1 MNTFTVS
8 LFGHR
13 EIYDLRRLENVL
25 TPIIK
30 KLLQTKAFV
39 SFLIGRNGEFDEF
52 AASVI
57 KSVRKKIGEENSDI
71 TLILPYKVADI
82 HYYEK
87 FYDNIS
93 CSDYLIYQL
102 QYLSPKIFDQVKKID
117 SNKQKYQEYLC
128 EVETIE
134 FGQFQCPIGK
144 LKLDKL
150 LNTEKSIVNKA
161 VQTPVTQFNITVT
174 LYCSKINGRIY
185 DRKIQ
190 SFCVDEIFSFIN
202 RLKNK
207 SGTFYNDRDIWN
219 SLCRV
224 ERGKV
229 SNKMRFSIYERD
241 GYRCRRC
248 GISERYAVLEIDHI
262 IPISKGGKS
271 TYGNLQTLCRKCN
284 YEKGNKRYY

>member
-1 MNTFTVS
+1 MLGLIAIAFIIF
-8 LFGHR
+8 L
-13 EIYDLRRLENVL
+13 VL
-25 TPIIK
+25 YIQHVVQRKYTDFVNQNSIALK
-30 KLLQTKAFV
+30 KLLEINQRYVFY
-39 SFLIGRNGEFDEF
+39 
-52 AASVI
+52 
-57 KSVRKKIGEENSDI
+57 
-71 TLILPYKVADI
+71 PYKDLNQT
-82 HYYEK
+82 HTYDNEK

-128 EVETIE
+128 EVETIQI
-134 FGQFQCPIGK
+134 GQFQCPIGK

-150 LNTEKSIVNKA
+150 LNTEKNIVNKT

-190 SFCVDEIFSFIN
+190 SFCVEEIFSFIN

-248 GISERYAVLEIDHI
+248 GVSERYATLEIDHI

-271 TYGNLQTLCRKCN
+271 TYENLQTLCRKCN

>member
-1 MNTFTVS
+1 MLGLFNLSITVS
-8 LFGHR
+8 FSKSFR
-13 EIYDLRRLENVL
+13 SS
-25 TPIIK
+25 K
-30 KLLQTKAFV
+30 KV
-39 SFLIGRNGEFDEF
+39 
-52 AASVI
+52 
-57 KSVRKKIGEENSDI
+57 
-71 TLILPYKVADI
+71 
-82 HYYEK
+82 
-87 FYDNIS
+87 
-93 CSDYLIYQL
+93 
-102 QYLSPKIFDQVKKID
+102 D
-117 SNKQKYQEYLC
+117 SNKQKYQNYLC
-128 EVETIE
+128 EVETIQ
-134 FGQFQCPIGK
+134 FGQFQCSIGK

-150 LNTEKSIVNKA
+150 LNIEKNIVNKT

-185 DRKIQ
+185 DRKMQ
-190 SFCVDEIFSFIN
+190 NFCVEEIFSFIN

-248 GISERYAVLEIDHI
+248 GVSGKYAALEIDHI

-271 TYGNLQTLCRKCN
+271 AYENLQTLCRKCN
-284 YEKGNKRYY
+284 YEKGDKTYY

>member
-1 MNTFTVS
+1 MLGLIAIAFII
-8 LFGHR
+8 F
-13 EIYDLRRLENVL
+13 L
-25 TPIIK
+25 TLYIQHAVQQKYTDFVNQNSVALK
-30 KLLQTKAFV
+30 KLSEINQRYVFYPYIDLNQTHTYD
-39 SFLIGRNGEFDEF
+39 N
-52 AASVI
+52 
-57 KSVRKKIGEENSDI
+57 
-71 TLILPYKVADI
+71 
-82 HYYEK
+82 EK

-134 FGQFQCPIGK
+134 FGQFQCPIDK

-190 SFCVDEIFSFIN
+190 SFCVDEMFSFIK
-202 RLKNK
+202 LKFNIA
-207 SGTFYNDRDIWN
+207 F
-219 SLCRV
+219 
-224 ERGKV
+224 
-229 SNKMRFSIYERD
+229 
-241 GYRCRRC
+241 
-248 GISERYAVLEIDHI
+248 A
-262 IPISKGGKS
+262 P
-271 TYGNLQTLCRKCN
+271 
-284 YEKGNKRYY
+284 

>member
-1 MNTFTVS
+1 MLGFIPIAFIIFLV
-8 LFGHR
+8 F
-13 EIYDLRRLENVL
+13 II
-25 TPIIK
+25 PIIFMVLFAIVLHVHHVVKQKYIDFVNQNSITLK
-30 KLLQTKAFV
+30 KLSEINQRYVFYPYVDLNQTHTYD
-39 SFLIGRNGEFDEF
+39 NEQ
-52 AASVI
+52 
-57 KSVRKKIGEENSDI
+57 
-71 TLILPYKVADI
+71 
-82 HYYEK
+82 

-102 QYLSPKIFDQVKKID
+102 QYLSPKVLDQVKKVD
-117 SNKQKYQEYLC
+117 SNRQKYPNYLC
-128 EVETIE
+128 EVNALQ

-150 LNTEKSIVNKA
+150 LSTEKSIVEKA
-161 VQTPVTQFNITVT
+161 VQTPVTQFNVTVT

-185 DRKIQ
+185 DCKNQ
-190 SFCVDEIFSFIN
+190 SFCAEEVFSFIN

-248 GISERYAVLEIDHI
+248 GISEGYATLEIDHI

-271 TYGNLQTLCRKCN
+271 TYDNLQTLCRACN

>member
-1 MNTFTVS
+1 MLVLIVIAFITIFLVLYIRRAVQQKYIDFIYQNSIALKKLSEINKQYVFYPYIDLDQT
-8 LFGHR
+8 H
-13 EIYDLRRLENVL
+13 IYDNEN
-25 TPIIK
+25 
-30 KLLQTKAFV
+30 
-39 SFLIGRNGEFDEF
+39 
-52 AASVI
+52 
-57 KSVRKKIGEENSDI
+57 
-71 TLILPYKVADI
+71 
-82 HYYEK
+82 
-87 FYDNIS
+87 FYNNIS

-102 QYLSPKIFDQVKKID
+102 QYFSSKISDQVKKVDI
-117 SNKQKYQEYLC
+117 NKQKYQNYLC
-128 EVETIE
+128 EVEAIQ

-144 LKLDKL
+144 LNPDKL
-150 LNTEKSIVNKA
+150 LNTEKNIVQKT

-185 DRKIQ
+185 DSKRQ
-190 SFCVDEIFSFIN
+190 SFCVEEIFSFIN

-207 SGTFYNDRDIWN
+207 SGAFYNDRDIWN

-248 GISERYAVLEIDHI
+248 GVSERYETLEIDHI

-271 TYGNLQTLCRKCN
+271 TYENLQTLCRKCN

>member
-1 MNTFTVS
+1 M
-8 LFGHR
+8 L
-13 EIYDLRRLENVL
+13 
-25 TPIIK
+25 PI
-30 KLLQTKAFV
+30 L
-39 SFLIGRNGEFDEF
+39 G
-52 AASVI
+52 
-57 KSVRKKIGEENSDI
+57 
-71 TLILPYKVADI
+71 LILIALIIFLVLYIQNAIQQKYTNFVNQNSMALKNLSEINQRYVFYPYTNLNQTHTYDN
-82 HYYEK
+82 EN
-87 FYDNIS
+87 FYDTIS

-117 SNKQKYQEYLC
+117 SNKQKYKNYLC
-128 EVETIE
+128 EVNALQ

-144 LKLDKL
+144 LKLDKV
-150 LNTEKSIVNKA
+150 LNIEKNIFNKT

-185 DRKIQ
+185 DSKIQ
-190 SFCVDEIFSFIN
+190 RFSVEEIFLFIN
-202 RLKNK
+202 RLRNK

-241 GYRCRRC
+241 GDRCRHC
-248 GISERYAVLEIDHI
+248 GVSEQYATLEIDHI

-271 TYGNLQTLCRKCN
+271 TYDNLQTLCRKCN

>member
-1 MNTFTVS
+1 MSRHKKRAKTRPFLLKSNSEKSTVFSETCLKQGYVNASRIAS
-8 LFGHR
+8 LFSR
-13 EIYDLRRLENVL
+13 KSDSNTCRL
-25 TPIIK
+25 TYC
-30 KLLQTKAFV
+30 A
-39 SFLIGRNGEFDEF
+39 
-52 AASVI
+52 
-57 KSVRKKIGEENSDI
+57 NSR
-71 TLILPYKVADI
+71 
-82 HYYEK
+82 
-87 FYDNIS
+87 
-93 CSDYLIYQL
+93 
-102 QYLSPKIFDQVKKID
+102 PKIFDQVKKID

-134 FGQFQCPIGK
+134 LGKFQCPIGK

-150 LNTEKSIVNKA
+150 LNTERNIVNNA

-185 DRKIQ
+185 DGKIQ
-190 SFCVDEIFSFIN
+190 SFCVEEIFSFIN

-207 SGTFYNDRDIWN
+207 SGPFYNDRDIWN

-248 GISERYAVLEIDHI
+248 GVSERYAALEIDHI

-271 TYGNLQTLCRKCN
+271 TYENLQTLCRKCN